1 MKKFTTLILT
11 LATAVTLC
19 RPLYSVSALP
29 LTTSYVT
36 SLTTITATG
45 TDVEI
50 IQPPSK
56 KKLNIGN
63 VVNWGLAKIETL
75 FNGNNI
81 DISELV
87 TKFINKCDHIYTIMM
102 RSFVELTMTYGQLQ
116 TKEITRL
123 REFDIEFKELVKL
136 RNKIDRR
143 CLHPKDE
150 IDRSVCVDR
159 GVEIQDKIRNL
170 RDRRSRSANAIDRYE
185 TMIAWCASYDNWFC

>member
-1 MKKFTTLILT
+1 MKKFTTLLT

-19 RPLYSVSALP
+19 CPLYSVSALP
-29 LTTSYVT
+29 LPSCVT
-36 SLTTITATG
+36 SLTTTTTATS

-50 IQPPSK
+50 QPPK

-63 VVNWGLAKIETL
+63 VVNWGLAKIETV
-75 FNGNNI
+75 FNGNI

-102 RSFVELTMTYGQLQ
+102 RSFVELTMTYTQLQ

-123 REFDIEFKELVKL
+123 HEFDIEFKDLVKL

-170 RDRRSRSANAIDRYE
+170 RDRRSRSANAIERYNS
-185 TMIAWCASYDNWFC
+185 MIDWCASYDNWFC

>member
-19 RPLYSVSALP
+19 CPLYGVSAALP
-29 LTTSYVT
+29 LTSFVT
-36 SLTTITATG
+36 SLTTITATS

-50 IQPPSK
+50 IQPPK

-63 VVNWGLAKIETL
+63 VVNWGLAKIETV
-75 FNGNNI
+75 FNGNI

-102 RSFVELTMTYGQLQ
+102 RSFIELTMTYSQLQ

-123 REFDIEFKELVKL
+123 QEFDIEFKELVKL

-150 IDRSVCVDR
+150 INRSVCVDR

-170 RDRRSRSANAIDRYE
+170 RDRRSRSANAIDRYK